1 MDTDVSRQ
9 GQGPQS
15 QETLPRK
22 ESLETET
29 SCQKRVIRSQELSE
43 RVSCLGGERRANTV
57 GLETARLT
65 TAGNRGEQN

>member
-1 MDTDVSRQ
+1 MDTDVSKQ

-29 SCQKRVIRSQELSE
+29 SCQKRVIRSQELSASE
-43 RVSCLGGERRANTV
+43 LSGRREKSQCSGSRNGQADYS
-57 GLETARLT
+57 RKQ
-65 TAGNRGEQN
+65 R